1 MPRIADSVEAWGR
14 LSGYGRDRRLHHHI
28 RGLLLN
34 ARGDLEGAAAE
45 FRQGIFSVTIGYSR
59 TNLEL
64 GRVLL
69 RLGRPREA
77 AGLAESALRG
87 IFESTASYAT
97 QTELAELAA
106 VAWDAAGVK
115 DSALVRY
122 RQVAS
127 NWTHADPALGPR
139 VERARL
145 RIAALSGQ

>member
-1 MPRIADSVEAWGR
+1 VWRLGVE
-14 LSGYGRDRRLHHHI
+14 LSGYGRDRKLHHHI
-28 RGLLLN
+28 RGLLLT

-45 FRQGIFSVTIGYSR
+45 FRQGIFSTTVGYTR

-69 RLGRPREA
+69 RLGRPRDA
-77 AGLAESALRG
+77 AGLAEAALRG
-87 IFESTASYAT
+87 IFESTGSYAT
-97 QTELAELAA
+97 RTELAELAA
-106 VAWDAAGVK
+106 VAWDAAGAK

-122 RQVAS
+122 RQVVS
-127 NWTHADPALGPR
+127 NWAHADAEFGPR